1 MPFTHL
7 HVHTEFSMLDGI
19 SHIDGLVSHAKELGM
34 DALGLTDH
42 GGMYGAIDFYTACRD
57 AGIKPIIG
65 SELYVA
71 RGSRHGRGAADK
83 LPAHLTVLA
92 QNAAGYRNLVKL
104 VTKANLE
111 GFYYK
116 PRVDQELLTAHAEG
130 LIVLSG
136 CPSSEISRLIID
148 GNLGEAEELARTYKG
163 TFPQFYMEL
172 QRHEGLD
179 FLDRLNEGLLTVAE
193 RADIPI
199 VATNDLH
206 YVYKQDAPLQDVMVC
221 IQTNTNV
228 NDDSRMKMSDDSYY
242 LRSPEEMA
250 YLFSDYPEALAST
263 ERIAESVDMELDF
276 STLHLPE
283 YPVAEGDDA
292 DGYLRKLAWQGFD
305 ERYGEPTEEQR
316 ARLQYEL
323 DVITK
328 TRYPNYF
335 LVVWDIADFARRTGI
350 VFGVRGSAAS
360 SLVLYCL
367 WVTDIDPLQYR
378 LVFERFLN
386 IERKEMPDIDMDFQ
400 DDRRDE
406 AIRYVMDKYG
416 EEHVAQIIT
425 FGTLGAKAVIRD
437 VGRALGLPYGE
448 VDRIAR
454 LIPTRVGMTLK
465 QAFAESPEMQELFE
479 GDETLRRFITT
490 AQGLEGTVRNASTH
504 AAGVVISSGPLTDH
518 VPLQRPTKGDEQGI
532 AMTQYAMEPVAK
544 LGLLKMDFLGL
555 INYTI
560 LSKTIEL
567 VRSRHGREIALRDLP
582 LDDPL
587 TFDLL
592 GSGETTAIFQL
603 ESPGMRRYIKELK
616 PSSLAEL
623 AAMVALYRPGPMEH
637 IPRYID
643 AKFGRVPIRYPH
655 PALQEILEETYG
667 VIVYQDQVLHILR
680 AFAGYSLGEG
690 DIVRKAMGKK
700 IASLMEAER
709 EKFVAG
715 AREKGYGAEIA
726 GDIFDLIEPFAG
738 YAFNK
743 AHSVSYAVVAY
754 WTGYFKANYAIEFMA
769 CALNAYSGSSDRVAA
784 MIAECRRIGIEVV
797 APNVSHSAAAFSV
810 GPASDSGQR
819 ILFGLA
825 AVKNVGEA
833 AVADLVT
840 EREAN
845 GAFTSIEDFA
855 RRAGAGVANRRVLES
870 LVKVGALDDLGRRG
884 QLLASVDSL
893 VHLVQREAQL
903 KDSGQSTMFNMFG
916 ESVPAPLIG
925 VELAESDEPSA
936 LEKALWEQELLGVSL
951 SSQVRDSLARNAP
964 EGAIL
969 SRTDLTPGGK
979 VTLVGQVSGV
989 RLQTDKQG
997 QRIAFITLELM
1008 DGPVDVA
1015 VWNRAYQ
1022 ATPPGVWEQG
1032 AFVQISGSVRT
1043 RNDEL
1048 TLHCDDAKLYEIPAD
1063 VDEEPAL
1070 AQATGPKV
1078 EEWHAPA
1085 LDPIDVT
1092 EAVAETPVALA
1103 GVVSNAKPKPG
1114 EAFEEAAAVSQPVA
1128 AAAGA
1133 PLVRAPEEEVLMSGA
1148 MASTAAESSAPMPT
1162 TTLGNDV
1169 LLLEPPAPAARPSVP
1184 PVDPAPPSQGTPRRL
1199 LVNLTET
1206 EHTEDDAY
1214 LLKSVLQ
1221 LLLEYPGSDDV
1232 DLVIASQG
1240 KHWRLEMPIIK
1251 TSYCDELND
1260 RLAELL
1266 GSPAAVSILGTSA

>member
-7 HVHTEFSMLDGI
+7 HVHTEFSMLDGLSRI
-19 SHIDGLVSHAKELGM
+19 EGLVSHAKDLGM

-42 GGMYGAIDFYTACRD
+42 GGMYGAIDFYAACHE

-65 SELYVA
+65 CELYVA
-71 RGSRHGRGAADK
+71 GGSRLDKGAADK

-92 QNAAGYRNLVKL
+92 QNAVGYRNLVKL

-116 PRVDQELLTAHAEG
+116 PRVDHELLDKHAEG

-136 CPSSEISRLIID
+136 CPSSAISRLIVD
-148 GNLGEAEELARTYKG
+148 GNLAEAEELARTYKG

-179 FLDRLNEGLLTVAE
+179 FLERLNEGLLTIAD

-228 NDDSRMKMSDDSYY
+228 NDDSRLKMSDDSYY

-250 YLFSDYPEALAST
+250 YLFSDIPEALAST
-263 ERIAESVDMELDF
+263 ERIAESVDLELDF

-283 YPVAEGDDA
+283 YPVAAGEHA
-292 DGYLRKLAWQGFD
+292 DGYLRKLAWQGFG
-305 ERYGEPTEEQR
+305 ERYGDPTEEQR
-316 ARLQYEL
+316 RRLEYEL
-323 DVITK
+323 DVISE

-367 WVTDIDPLQYR
+367 RVTDIDPLQYR

-406 AIRYVMDKYG
+406 AIHYVVDKYG

-454 LIPTRVGMTLK
+454 LIPTRVGMTLQ
-465 QAFAESPEMQELFE
+465 QALVESPEMQEAFE
-479 GDETLRRFITT
+479 GDETLRGFIAT
-490 AQGLEGTVRNASTH
+490 AQALEGTVRNVSTH

-518 VPLQRPTKGDEQGI
+518 VPLQRPTKGDETSI
-532 AMTQYAMEPVAK
+532 AMTQYAMAPVAK

-567 VRSRHGREIALRDLP
+567 VRDRDGHQIELRDLP
-582 LDDPL
+582 FDDDA
-587 TFDLL
+587 TFKLM

-603 ESPGMRRYIKELK
+603 ESPGMRRYVKELK

-637 IPRYID
+637 IPRFID

-655 PALQEILEETYG
+655 PALKEILEETYG

-680 AFAGYSLGEG
+680 TFAGYSLGEG

-709 EKFVAG
+709 DKFIAG
-715 AREKGYGAEIA
+715 AREQGYGNDIA

-754 WTGYFKANYAIEFMA
+754 WTGYFKANYPVEFMT
-769 CALNAYSGSSDRVAA
+769 CALNAYSGSTERVAA
-784 MIAECRRIGIEVV
+784 MIAECRRLKIEVV
-797 APNVSHSAAAFSV
+797 PPDVSQSATAFSV
-810 GPASDSGQR
+810 GPPSESGQR

-825 AVKNVGEA
+825 AVKNVGET
-833 AVADLVT
+833 AVADLVA

-845 GAFTSIEDFA
+845 GAFISIEDFA

-870 LVKVGALDDLGRRG
+870 LVKVGALDELGRRG

-893 VHLVQREAQL
+893 VHLIQSEAQL

-936 LEKALWEQELLGVSL
+936 LEKALWERELLGVSL
-951 SSQVRDSLARNAP
+951 SSQVMDSLARNAP
-964 EGAIL
+964 EGAII
-969 SRTDLTPGGK
+969 SRTQLEPGAK
-979 VTLVGQVSGV
+979 VTLVGQVSSV

-997 QRIAFITLELM
+997 QRIAFVTLELM

-1032 AFVQISGSVRT
+1032 AFVQVSGSVRT

-1048 TLHCDDAKLYEIPAD
+1048 TLHCDDATLYEIP
-1063 VDEEPAL
+1063 VGTDEQPAMPEV
-1070 AQATGPKV
+1070 AGPRI
-1078 EEWHAPA
+1078 EEWHEP
-1085 LDPIDVT
+1085 PT
-1092 EAVAETPVALA
+1092 MTETPVEPGAETTTS
-1103 GVVSNAKPKPG
+1103 VVSEP
-1114 EAFEEAAAVSQPVA
+1114 EAVVDESAPVQEPVA
-1128 AAAGA
+1128 VGASSTRALEGAAI
-1133 PLVRAPEEEVLMSGA
+1133 V
-1148 MASTAAESSAPMPT
+1148 SAPAVTPEPAD
-1162 TTLGNDV
+1162 GV
-1169 LLLEPPAPAARPSVP
+1169 QLLRPPATPPERPEPAARPPVP
-1184 PVDPAPPSQGTPRRL
+1184 PVDAVAGPVRDASRRL

-1206 EHTEDDAY
+1206 EQAEDDAY

-1232 DLVIASQG
+1232 DLIIASRG
-1240 KHWRLEMPIIK
+1240 KRWRLEMPIIK
-1251 TSYCDELND
+1251 TSYGDELHA

-1266 GSPAAVSILGTSA
+1266 GSQDAVAVLGTSG